1 MNKLQ
6 LITGKQSCALKSVL
20 YGPEGI
26 GKSTFA
32 SRFPAPVFIDTE
44 GSTNHMDVAR
54 TPAPQ
59 SWTELLQQV
68 NYFIQHPEELG
79 TLVID
84 TLDAAERLCMSQF
97 CAMNKLHGIEDMPYG
112 RGYVYIAEDFGKL
125 LNLLDQLRDRGV
137 HIVLT
142 AHAMMRKFEQPDE
155 MGSYDRWELKLGKKT
170 APLVKEWSDLLLFAN
185 YKTSVVNVDGQGAAK
200 GKNKATG
207 GRRVMYATH
216 HPCWDAKN
224 RFGLADELPF
234 DYGQIAHLVKEKAPT
249 VADDAV
255 SIFPDETS
263 GSISYNGELV
273 RENSQTA
280 PAPVEATAQLS
291 AADGGSPAE
300 EASALPPDGIP
311 LSLWTLMRSD
321 GIQPFEVQQAV
332 GSRGVYPADTPI
344 RNYDPGYVSG
354 CLVACWEQ
362 VKALIL
368 QNREKTPF

>member
-1 MNKLQ
+1 MNIIK
-6 LITGKQSCALKSVL
+6 GKQSGALKVVL
-20 YGPEGI
+20 FGVEGI

-32 SRFPAPVFIDTE
+32 SRFPNPVFIDTE
-44 GSTNHMDVAR
+44 GSTDHMDIAR
-54 TPAPQ
+54 TPKPT
-59 SWTELLQQV
+59 SWTELLSFVQ
-68 NYFIQHPEELG
+68 YFISHPEELG

-84 TLDAAERLCMSQF
+84 TADWAEKLCIEQF
-97 CAMNKLHGIEDMPYG
+97 LSAKQLAGIEDMG
-112 RGYVYIAEDFGKL
+112 WGKGYVYIAEDFGKL

-185 YKTSVVNVDGQGAAK
+185 YKTNVVNVDGQGAAK
-200 GKNKATG
+200 GKNKVTG
-207 GRRVMYATH
+207 GRRVMYTSH

-234 DYGQIAHLVKEKAPT
+234 DYAQIAHLVREKAST
-249 VADDAV
+249 VAADAT
-255 SIFPDETS
+255 SIPPDETS
-263 GSISYNGELV
+263 SSISYNGELV
-273 RENSQTA
+273 RESAPTS
-280 PAPVEATAQLS
+280 PAPVEATAQVS
-291 AADGGSPAE
+291 AADGSSPAE
-300 EASALPPDGIP
+300 EPSPLPPDGIP
-311 LSLWTLMRSD
+311 LPLWKLMQAD
-321 GIQPFEVQQAV
+321 GIRPIEVQQAV

-362 VKALIL
+362 VRALIL

>member
-1 MNKLQ
+1 MF
-6 LITGKQSCALKSVL
+6 ITRGRKSDAALKVLL
-20 YGPEGI
+20 YGVEGI

-44 GSTNHMDVAR
+44 GSTDHMDVAR
-54 TPAPQ
+54 TPKAA
-59 SWTELLQQV
+59 SWTELLSFVQ
-68 NYFIQHPEELG
+68 YFITHPEELG

-84 TLDAAERLCMSQF
+84 TVDWAERLCISQF
-97 CAMNKLHGIEDMPYG
+97 CNKNHLGGIEDMPYG

-155 MGSYDRWELKLGKKT
+155 MGSYDRWELKLSKKT

-185 YKTSVVNVDGQGAAK
+185 YKTNVVNVDGQGAAK
-200 GKNKATG
+200 GKNKVTG
-207 GRRVMYATH
+207 GRRVMFTTH

-234 DYGQIAHLVKEKAPT
+234 DFAQIGHLVREKAPT
-249 VADDAV
+249 IAADAV
-255 SIFPDETS
+255 PIPTDEAS
-263 GSISYNGELV
+263 ASISYNGELV
-273 RENSQTA
+273 RESTQPA
-280 PAPVEATAQLS
+280 PAAS
-291 AADGGSPAE
+291 GSSPAE
-300 EASALPPDGIP
+300 ESSSPPPDGIP
-311 LSLWTLMRSD
+311 LPLWKLMQAD
-321 GIQPFEVQQAV
+321 GIQPLEVQNAV
-332 GSRGVYPADTPI
+332 ASRGVYPADTPI

-362 VKALIL
+362 VRALIL
-368 QNREKTPF
+368 QNREDTPF